1 MIPVPSINDVPS
13 LGGGAGAQHAGAQQA
28 DALQRVYLVFLYRG
42 PAYVGTPCTP
52 EERAVV
58 DGHAAYVWDL
68 HQRGIAIAAGPVLGG
83 AEPADLMS
91 MSVLRA
97 QTAAEAERLALKDPA
112 VQGGR
117 FRAVVRPWLLP
128 ADV

>member
-1 MIPVPSINDVPS
+1 MIPFPSTSDATS
-13 LGGGAGAQHAGAQQA
+13 LHDPRTALRP

-42 PAYVGTPCTP
+42 QAYTSSPQTR
-52 EERAVV
+52 EELAMI
-58 DGHAAYVWDL
+58 DAHAAYVWDL
-68 HQRGIAIAAGPVLGG
+68 FQRGIALAAGPVLGG
-83 AEPADLMS
+83 SEPADLVS

-97 QTAAEAERLALKDPA
+97 QTAAEAERLASQDPA

-128 ADV
+128 AGV

>member
-13 LGGGAGAQHAGAQQA
+13 LGGPRAQQP

-42 PAYVGTPCTP
+42 PAYVSAPQTP

-58 DGHAAYVWDL
+58 DAHAAYVWDL
-68 HQRGIAIAAGPVLGG
+68 YQRGIAIAAGPVLGG
-83 AEPADLMS
+83 AEPADLVS

-97 QTAAEAERLALKDPA
+97 QTAAEAERLALQDPA

-117 FRAVVRPWLLP
+117 FRAVLRPWLLP
-128 ADV
+128 AGV